1 MQLAK
6 WNDAEPLPTPFDAH
20 KIISTPLADLV
31 HLTLEPGQAIAPHGN
46 DLDVIFY
53 VIAGEGTLTVD
64 EKTADLTRGD
74 SVFIPKDA
82 SRGWTP
88 AACGLPLLGI
98 KFR

>member
-1 MQLAK
+1 MQIARWK
-6 WNDAEPLPTPFDAH
+6 DAEPLPAPFDAH
-20 KIISTPLADLV
+20 KIISAPHADLV

-46 DLDVIFY
+46 GVDVIFY

-64 EKTADLTRGD
+64 ETTADLTQGD

-82 SRGWTP
+82 ARGWTP
-88 AACGLPLLGI
+88 ASSGLTLLGI